1 MTSWPSTVPSSIVNV
16 ALSVS
21 APVCTT
27 VVRAVGVIVSEPVGW
42 RISKACPRFTASPLA
57 VAAGSVTGSAKVAP
71 PQLGTGGTLDAAG
84 LIPIIPEASQ
94 EQLNNYLLTLTTSA
108 PAPVSSDTSI
118 TFSANLLTTQG
129 NGAGIS
135 EGALFTA
142 SGVMFNYLT
151 FPAIQ
156 KTASFG
162 INFQWTIST

>member
-1 MTSWPSTVPSSIVNV
+1 MKYIERATRTGHLLIRELGTGKILVDKKNIIVQEANYAYLLGLYEAYTTSPI
-16 ALSVS
+16 
-21 APVCTT
+21 TT
-27 VVRAVGVIVSEPVGW
+27 
-42 RISKACPRFTASPLA
+42 L
-57 VAAGSVTGSAKVAP
+57 
-71 PQLGTGGTLDAAG
+71 QLGTGGTLDAAG

-94 EQLNNYLLTLTTSA
+94 EQLNNYLLTLPTSA

-156 KTASFG
+156 KTPSFG